1 MVKNDFT
8 ERDVNAMLAELAV
21 VRERLHKLF
30 LFRELATYHKL
41 EQIRRVTMP
50 EKQAAWAR
58 EDGFDRI
65 EVMAVRHR
73 RTLGSLYAGDDQ
85 KPFQIGVHYHTRRSP
100 TRQEFAVGM
109 KAVVNRLRLELLLSQ
124 PQHELPPR

>member
-21 VRERLHKLF
+21 VRERLHKLV

-41 EQIRRVTMP
+41 EQIRRVPML
-50 EKQAAWAR
+50 EKQAALAR

-65 EVMAVRHR
+65 EVIAERHR
-73 RTLGSLYAGDDQ
+73 RTVGSLYAGDDQ
-85 KPFQIGVHYHTRRSP
+85 KPFQIGVHYHTRRPP
-100 TRQEFAVGM
+100 TRQEFAVDM
-109 KAVVNRLRLELLLSQ
+109 KAVANRLRLELLLSQ
-124 PQHELPPR
+124 PQYELPPR